1 MLAQWDFQ
9 LPTPTG
15 SFGRGCARVD
25 TPPTL
30 LCTLQSW
37 GPVLPHDF
45 NFHHLHPL
53 AGNPH
58 QRGEPGFYVHLEA
71 VILVPVFLA
80 FQLQRELLS
89 VGARF
94 EALTDPLNP

>member
-53 AGNPH
+53 AGSPH
-58 QRGEPGFYVHLEA
+58 QHGEPGFSVHLEA
-71 VILVPVFLA
+71 VILA
-80 FQLQRELLS
+80 SQLQRELLS